1 MSTAASHMGAVG
13 GRTTSWLEGYVG
25 AGGGGGV
32 DGRVGGMSWLEGY
45 VGAGGGGGVDG
56 RVGGIGGGSSSS
68 SGGLDGIFSLSLSL

>member
-13 GRTTSWLEGYVG
+13 GRTT
-25 AGGGGGV
+25 
-32 DGRVGGMSWLEGY
+32 SWLEGY